1 MVVHPQRVQEENGE
15 EWMRE
20 NFVGTGPFQ
29 VDEWI
34 RDNRAVFTKSGH
46 HWEFDP
52 APVSGLITGKLG
64 ATVQLAIAGL
74 GLRADNRR
82 PLGVLSATRRGGP
95 LDYLGNDT
103 CGLMCAHGRA
113 ASNAADAANTVSSS
127 PGLPMMCSPT
137 GIPSESNPH
146 GMLAAVNPIVLI
158 G

>member
-1 MVVHPQRVQEENGE
+1 MVVHPQRAQEENGE

-64 ATVQLAIAGL
+64 RLSSSQLPAWVFALITGVPWVFY
-74 GLRADNRR
+74 
-82 PLGVLSATRRGGP
+82 PLPGREARWTTSATTP
-95 LDYLGNDT
+95 V
-103 CGLMCAHGRA
+103 A
-113 ASNAADAANTVSSS
+113 
-127 PGLPMMCSPT
+127 
-137 GIPSESNPH
+137 
-146 GMLAAVNPIVLI
+146 
-158 G
+158 